1 MTPLKRLFDIVVA
14 LALGAVL
21 LPAVAVIAAIILIRD
36 GRPIFYISERMKAPE
51 RGFDLVKFRTM
62 RPDLDD
68 AGATGAH
75 KNNRITQTGAFLRKY
90 RLDEIPQLWNIL
102 MGDMS
107 FVGPRPPLRRYV
119 EKFPDAYGRVLR
131 SRPGL
136 TGLASIYYH
145 QHEEWLL
152 RNARS
157 GEETEEIYCRSCVPR
172 KARLDLIY
180 QERRNLCFDI
190 LLMLKTVFRSLR

>member
-1 MTPLKRLFDIVVA
+1 MTPFKRLFDIFVA
-14 LALGAVL
+14 AFLGALL
-21 LPAVAVIAAIILIRD
+21 LPVVSAIAAIILIRD
-36 GRPIFYISERMKAPE
+36 GRPVFYISERMKTPAC
-51 RGFDLVKFRTM
+51 GFDLIKFRTM
-62 RPDLDD
+62 HPDLDD

-75 KNNRITQTGAFLRKY
+75 KNSRITETGAFLRKY

-102 MGDMS
+102 RGDMS

-119 EKFPDAYGRVLR
+119 EKFPDVYGAVLL

-157 GEETEEIYCRSCVPR
+157 SEETEEIYCRSCVSR

-190 LLMLKTVFRSLR
+190 LLMLKTGFRSLR

>member
-1 MTPLKRLFDIVVA
+1 MTSLKRQFDIVVA
-14 LALGAVL
+14 ALLGFLL
-21 LPAVAVIAAIILIRD
+21 LPVVFTVVVIILIRD
-36 GRPIFYISERMKAPE
+36 GRPVFYVSERMKTPE

-75 KNNRITQTGAFLRKY
+75 KNNRVTATGALLRKY
-90 RLDEIPQLWNIL
+90 RLDEMPQLWNIL
-102 MGDMS
+102 KGDMS

-119 EKFPDAYGRVLR
+119 EKFPEIYGRVLR

-152 RNARS
+152 RNAKS
-157 GEETEEIYCRSCVPR
+157 SEETEKIYCRACVPR

-180 QERRNLCFDI
+180 QKRRNLCFDV
-190 LLMLKTVFRSLR
+190 LLMLRTVFRRLR